1 MTYPPNAFSL
11 LTSSSSS
18 TFSSSSSFSSSFSSK
33 SQQSWAYKQLV
44 QHSEPKILE
53 HSALDSLL
61 RTLPNLK
68 PIKIR
73 EGYSQQ
79 SIFRCC
85 FLSVEFTEETM
96 KGCCQTEVWKSKN
109 TLRGLAILLEWKFK
123 AVLQNLQEDFSY
135 CCVVM
140 CCFTVKPSQV

>member
-11 LTSSSSS
+11 LTSSSSSS

-33 SQQSWAYKQLV
+33 SQQPWAYISSWYSTQNQRFLSV
-44 QHSEPKILE
+44 
-53 HSALDSLL
+53 AL

-68 PIKIR
+68 PIKVR
-73 EGYSQQ
+73 RGCSK
-79 SIFRCC
+79 IFRCC

-109 TLRGLAILLEWKFK
+109 TLRWLAILLEWKFK

-135 CCVVM
+135 CHVVM
-140 CCFTVKPSQV
+140 CCSTVKPSQV